1 MTSVPPFRQ
10 HVAASCPLPFL
21 YGYRLDQNRAGV
33 GFLTPYTA
41 RRVAWS
47 FGVCSIALLLAAL
60 ILYLI
65 DRSQIALPQS
75 VGVWSVFTGI
85 DIAVNIPVPLL
96 GILIASRRPRNPIG
110 WIYLG
115 ASFALGVVI
124 FGQLYA
130 IHVLLVDPGAL
141 PGGHVM
147 AWISVLFL
155 PVAICLLPFLFL
167 LFPTGHLPSRR
178 WRPVAWFSAAVLI
191 CLTVGSGIFGA
202 QIWSNPFVG
211 SEEATMGSQ
220 PRVVVA
226 VFFAAALTYPVAL
239 LLSFA
244 SVVARFR
251 RSTGEERLQLKWFV
265 AAAAVVA
272 ASISLGFFSEAVAAS
287 VAASVSLLFMD
298 IAIALAVLKFRL
310 YDIDVLI
317 GKTIVYGVLAAF
329 ITAVYVVL
337 VVVIGAFIGVTEG
350 LSLLA
355 TAIVA
360 VAFQPIRQRAQ
371 RVANRLVY
379 GERATPYEVLSEFS
393 EHVGE
398 AYAGE
403 DILLRMAR
411 LLAEGT
417 GASTAIVWLRIG
429 SEIRPAATWPPN
441 GAPPAPRHLDDD
453 QVPEI
458 DDASVSV
465 PVRHHGELLGVL
477 TLVKPPNE
485 ALSPVEQKLVTDLAA
500 QAGLVLRNSR
510 LIEDLRASRQRLV
523 TAQDEERRR
532 LERNLHDGAQ
542 QQLVALSVQLRLVEQ
557 LVDRDAT
564 KAHEVLRQL
573 QRTTSDALEDLRDL
587 ARGIY
592 PPLLAD
598 QGLPAALEAQ
608 ARKSGLPI
616 TLAPDGVGRYD
627 QDLEAAVYFCV
638 LEALQNVAK
647 YARATAITVTLHDA
661 DRRLLFEVNDDG
673 EGFDPAHAVGGMG
686 LRSMSDRVEAVGG
699 SLEVTST
706 PGRGTTVVGTIPLR

>member
-1 MTSVPPFRQ
+1 M
-10 HVAASCPLPFL
+10 
-21 YGYRLDQNRAGV
+21 
-33 GFLTPYTA
+33 TPYTA

-47 FGVCSIALLLAAL
+47 MGASSIALLLAAL

-65 DRSQIALPQS
+65 DRSQIALTES
-75 VGVWSVFTGI
+75 VGLWGVFTGI

-96 GILIASRRPRNPIG
+96 GVLIASRQPRNPIG

-167 LFPTGHLPSRR
+167 LFPTGLLPSRR
-178 WRPVAWFSAAVLI
+178 WRPVAWLSAAVLI
-191 CLTVGSGIFGA
+191 CLTVGSGIFAA
-202 QIWSNPFVG
+202 QIWSTPFVG
-211 SEEATMGSQ
+211 SEEATTGSQ

-226 VFFAAALTYPVAL
+226 VFFAAALTYPVTL

-251 RSTGEERLQLKWFV
+251 RSTGEERQQLKWFV

-272 ASISLGFFSEAVAAS
+272 VSISLGFFSEAVAAS

-298 IAIALAVLKFRL
+298 IAIALAVLKYRL

-355 TAIVA
+355 TAVVA

-417 GASTAIVWLRIG
+417 GASTATVWLRIG
-429 SEIRPAATWPPN
+429 SEIRPAATWPSN
-441 GAPPAPRHLDDD
+441 GGPPAPRHLDDD

-510 LIEDLRASRQRLV
+510 LIEDLQASRQRLV

-542 QQLVALSVQLRLVEQ
+542 QQLVALAVRARLASA
-557 LVDRDAT
+557 LVGRDPA
-564 KAHEVLRQL
+564 KELEMLGDL
-573 QRTTSDALEDLRDL
+573 QEGLGDALETLRDL

-598 QGLPAALEAQ
+598 KGLASALEAQ
-608 ARKSGLPI
+608 SRKAAMPVRVE
-616 TLAPDGVGRYD
+616 TDGIGRYP
-627 QDLEAAVYFCV
+627 QEFEAAVYFCV
-638 LEALQNVAK
+638 LEALQNASK
-647 YARATAITVTLHDA
+647 YADA
-661 DRRLLFEVNDDG
+661 SDVAVRLWQENGDLLFSVADDG
-673 EGFDPAHAVGGMG
+673 RGFDQATTPLGTG
-686 LRSMSDRVEAVGG
+686 LQNISDRLAALGG
-699 SLEVTST
+699 TLDIRSR
-706 PGRGTTVVGTIPLR
+706 PGGGTTVSGRIPVRSIEPV

>member
-1 MTSVPPFRQ
+1 MGSE
-10 HVAASCPLPFL
+10 S
-21 YGYRLDQNRAGV
+21 GGG
-33 GFLTPYTA
+33 GFVTPYTA

-47 FGVCSIALLLAAL
+47 VGISSIALLLAAL

-65 DRSQIALPQS
+65 DRSQIALTES
-75 VGVWSVFTGI
+75 VGLWGVFTGI

-178 WRPVAWFSAAVLI
+178 WRPVAWLSAAVLI
-191 CLTVGSGIFGA
+191 CLTVGSGIFAA

-226 VFFAAALTYPVAL
+226 VFFAAALTYPVTL

-272 ASISLGFFSEAVAAS
+272 VSISLGFFSEAVAAS

-298 IAIALAVLKFRL
+298 IAIALAVLKYRL
-310 YDIDVLI
+310 YDINVLI

-355 TAIVA
+355 TAVVA

-379 GERATPYEVLSEFS
+379 GDRATPYEVLSEFS

-403 DILLRMAR
+403 EILLRMAR

-429 SEIRPAATWPPN
+429 SEIRPAATWPSN

-510 LIEDLRASRQRLV
+510 LIEDLQASRQRLV
-523 TAQDEERRR
+523 AAQDEERRR

-542 QQLVALSVQLRLVEQ
+542 QQLVALAVKARLASA
-557 LVDRDAT
+557 LVGRDPA
-564 KAHEVLRQL
+564 KELEMLGDL
-573 QRTTSDALEDLRDL
+573 QEGLGDALETLRDL

-598 QGLPAALEAQ
+598 KGLASALEAQ
-608 ARKSGLPI
+608 SRKAAMPVRVE
-616 TLAPDGVGRYD
+616 TDGIGRYS
-627 QDLEAAVYFCV
+627 QEFEAAVYFCV
-638 LEALQNVAK
+638 LEALQNASK
-647 YARATAITVTLHDA
+647 YADA
-661 DRRLLFEVNDDG
+661 SDVAVRLWQENGDLLFSVADDG
-673 EGFDPAHAVGGMG
+673 RGFDQATTPLGTG
-686 LRSMSDRVEAVGG
+686 LQNISDRLAALGG
-699 SLEVTST
+699 SLDIRSR
-706 PGRGTTVVGTIPLR
+706 PGGGTTVSGRIPVRSIAPV

>member
-1 MTSVPPFRQ
+1 M
-10 HVAASCPLPFL
+10 
-21 YGYRLDQNRAGV
+21 GV
-33 GFLTPYTA
+33 
-41 RRVAWS
+41 S
-47 FGVCSIALLLAAL
+47 SIALLLAAL

-65 DRSQIALPQS
+65 DRSQIALTES
-75 VGVWSVFTGI
+75 VGLWGVFTGI

-167 LFPTGHLPSRR
+167 LFPTGYLPSRR
-178 WRPVAWFSAAVLI
+178 WRPVAWLSAAVLI
-191 CLTVGSGIFGA
+191 CLTVGSGIFAA

-211 SEEATMGSQ
+211 SEEATTGSQ

-272 ASISLGFFSEAVAAS
+272 VSISLGFFSEAVAAS

-298 IAIALAVLKFRL
+298 IAIALAVLKYHL

-337 VVVIGAFIGVTEG
+337 VVVIGAVIGVTEG

-371 RVANRLVY
+371 RVANRVVY
-379 GERATPYEVLSEFS
+379 GQRATPYEVLSEFS

-429 SEIRPAATWPPN
+429 SEIRPAATWPAN
-441 GAPPAPRHLDDD
+441 GAPPAPRHLDDE

-510 LIEDLRASRQRLV
+510 LIEDLQASRQRLV

-542 QQLVALSVQLRLVEQ
+542 QQLVALAVKARLASALVGSDPAKELEMLGDLREGLG
-557 LVDRDAT
+557 
-564 KAHEVLRQL
+564 
-573 QRTTSDALEDLRDL
+573 DALETLRDL

-598 QGLPAALEAQ
+598 KGLASALEAQ
-608 ARKSGLPI
+608 SRKAAMPVRLE
-616 TLAPDGVGRYD
+616 TDGIGRYS
-627 QDLEAAVYFCV
+627 QEFEAAVYFCV
-638 LEALQNVAK
+638 LEALQNAGKHAPEANVVVK
-647 YARATAITVTLHDA
+647 VDEEPG
-661 DRRLLFEVNDDG
+661 RLTFSVVDDG
-673 EGFDPAHAVGGMG
+673 PGFDVASKGRGQG
-686 LRSMSDRVEAVGG
+686 FTNMSDRVGAYGG
-699 SLEVTST
+699 TVTWDST
-706 PGRGTTVVGTIPLR
+706 PGEGTCISGDVPLATVPAAAD

>member
-1 MTSVPPFRQ
+1 
-10 HVAASCPLPFL
+10 
-21 YGYRLDQNRAGV
+21 
-33 GFLTPYTA
+33 
-41 RRVAWS
+41 VAWS
-47 FGVCSIALLLAAL
+47 VGVSSIAFLLAAL

-65 DRSQIALPQS
+65 DRSQIALPES
-75 VGVWSVFTGI
+75 VGLWGVFTGI

-110 WIYLG
+110 WVYLG

-130 IHVLLVDPGAL
+130 IHVLAVDPGAL
-141 PGGHVM
+141 PGGHLM

-178 WRPVAWFSAAVLI
+178 WRPVAWLSAAVLI
-191 CLTVGSGIFGA
+191 CLTVGSGIFAA

-211 SEEATMGSQ
+211 SEEATTGSLPQ
-220 PRVVVA
+220 IVVT
-226 VFFAAALTYPVAL
+226 VFFAAALTYPLTL

-272 ASISLGFFSEAVAAS
+272 VSISLGFFSEAVAAS

-298 IAIALAVLKFRL
+298 IAIALAVLKYRL

-337 VVVIGAFIGVTEG
+337 VVVIGAVIGLTEG

-398 AYAGE
+398 PYAGE

-429 SEIRPAATWPPN
+429 AEIRPAATWPSN

-453 QVPEI
+453 QMPEI

-477 TLVKPPNE
+477 TLMKPPNE
-485 ALSPVEQKLVTDLAA
+485 ALSPVELKLMTDLAA

-523 TAQDEERRR
+523 AAQDEERRR

-542 QQLVALSVQLRLVEQ
+542 QQLVALAVKARLASA
-557 LVDRDAT
+557 LVGKEPAQELEMLGD
-564 KAHEVLRQL
+564 L
-573 QRTTSDALEDLRDL
+573 QEGLGDALETLRDL

-598 QGLPAALEAQ
+598 QGLQAALEAQ
-608 ARKSGLPI
+608 ARRTSFPI
-616 TLAPDGVGRYD
+616 AFEVDSIRRYAPDV
-627 QDLEAAVYFCV
+627 EAAVYFFV

-647 YARATAITVTLHDA
+647 YADASRVTI
-661 DRRLLFEVNDDG
+661 RLREWEGDIDVSVMDDG
-673 EGFDPAHAVGGMG
+673 RGFDPDATPLGMG
-686 LRSMSDRVEAVGG
+686 LQNMSDRLAALGG
-699 SLEVTST
+699 RLEIKSV
-706 PGRGTTVVGTIPLR
+706 PGRGTNVSGRIPLRSIEPVRKPRGYVKSAGTHEPDG

>member
-1 MTSVPPFRQ
+1 
-10 HVAASCPLPFL
+10 
-21 YGYRLDQNRAGV
+21 V
-33 GFLTPYTA
+33 GFVTTYTA
-41 RRVAWS
+41 RRVAW
-47 FGVCSIALLLAAL
+47 FVGVSSIALLLAAL

-65 DRSQIALPQS
+65 DRSRIVLPQS

-110 WIYLG
+110 WVYLG
-115 ASFALGVVI
+115 ASFALGVAI

-130 IHVLLVDPGAL
+130 IHVLLVDPGTL

-167 LFPTGHLPSRR
+167 LFPNGRLPSRR
-178 WRPVAWFSAAVLI
+178 WRPVTWLSAAVLI
-191 CLTVGSGIFGA
+191 CLTFGSGIFAA
-202 QIWSNPFVG
+202 QIWSNPFAG
-211 SEEATMGSQ
+211 SEEATTGSLPQ
-220 PRVVVA
+220 IVVT
-226 VFFAAALTYPVAL
+226 VFFAAALTYPVTL

-272 ASISLGFFSEAVAAS
+272 VSISLGFFSEAVAAS

-298 IAIALAVLKFRL
+298 IAIALAVLKYRL

-417 GASTAIVWLRIG
+417 RASTAMVWLRIG
-429 SEIRPAATWPPN
+429 SEIRPAATWPSN

-453 QVPEI
+453 EVPEF
-458 DDASVSV
+458 DNASVSV

-542 QQLVALSVQLRLVEQ
+542 QQLVALAVKARLAFALVGKEPAKELEMLGDLQKGLR
-557 LVDRDAT
+557 
-564 KAHEVLRQL
+564 
-573 QRTTSDALEDLRDL
+573 DALETLRDL

-598 QGLPAALEAQ
+598 KGLASALEAQ
-608 ARKSGLPI
+608 SRKAAMPVKVETDAI
-616 TLAPDGVGRYD
+616 GRYS
-627 QDLEAAVYFCV
+627 QEFEAAVYFCV
-638 LEALQNVAK
+638 LEALQNASK
-647 YARATAITVTLHDA
+647 YADA
-661 DRRLLFEVNDDG
+661 SDVAVRLWQENGDLLFSVVDDG
-673 EGFDPAHAVGGMG
+673 RGFDQETTPLGAGLQNMTDRLAALGGA
-686 LRSMSDRVEAVGG
+686 LDIRSRPGG
-699 SLEVTST
+699 GTSVS
-706 PGRGTTVVGTIPLR
+706 GWIPLQSRQAP

>member
-1 MTSVPPFRQ
+1 MGSE
-10 HVAASCPLPFL
+10 S
-21 YGYRLDQNRAGV
+21 GGG
-33 GFLTPYTA
+33 GFVTPYTA

-47 FGVCSIALLLAAL
+47 VGVCSIALLLAAL

-65 DRSQIALPQS
+65 DRSQIALTES
-75 VGVWSVFTGI
+75 VGLWGVFTGI
-85 DIAVNIPVPLL
+85 DIALNIPVPLL

-178 WRPVAWFSAAVLI
+178 WRPVAWLSAAVLI
-191 CLTVGSGIFGA
+191 CLTVGSGIFAA

-211 SEEATMGSQ
+211 SEEATTGSQ

-226 VFFAAALTYPVAL
+226 VFFAAALTYPVTL

-272 ASISLGFFSEAVAAS
+272 VSISLGFFSEAVAAS

-298 IAIALAVLKFRL
+298 IAIALAVLKYRL

-429 SEIRPAATWPPN
+429 SDIRPAAMWPSN
-441 GAPPAPRHLDDD
+441 GGPPAPRHLDDD

-458 DDASVSV
+458 DEASVSV

-485 ALSPVEQKLVTDLAA
+485 ALSPVELKLMTDLAA

-542 QQLVALSVQLRLVEQ
+542 QQLVALAVKARLASA
-557 LVDRDAT
+557 LVGKEPAQELEMLGD
-564 KAHEVLRQL
+564 L
-573 QRTTSDALEDLRDL
+573 QEGLGDALETLRDL

-598 QGLPAALEAQ
+598 KGLASALEAQ
-608 ARKSGLPI
+608 SRKAAMPVRVE
-616 TLAPDGVGRYD
+616 TDGIGRYS
-627 QDLEAAVYFCV
+627 QEFEAAVYFCV
-638 LEALQNVAK
+638 LEALQNASK
-647 YARATAITVTLHDA
+647 YADA
-661 DRRLLFEVNDDG
+661 SDVAVRLWQENGDLLFSVADDG
-673 EGFDPAHAVGGMG
+673 RGFDQATTPLGTGLQNITDRLAALGGT
-686 LRSMSDRVEAVGG
+686 LDIRSRPGG
-699 SLEVTST
+699 
-706 PGRGTTVVGTIPLR
+706 GTIVSGRIPVRSIEPV

>member
-1 MTSVPPFRQ
+1 M
-10 HVAASCPLPFL
+10 
-21 YGYRLDQNRAGV
+21 
-33 GFLTPYTA
+33 TPYTA
-41 RRVAWS
+41 RRVAW
-47 FGVCSIALLLAAL
+47 FVGVSSIALLLAAL

-65 DRSQIALPQS
+65 DRSQIVLPQS

-110 WIYLG
+110 WVYLG
-115 ASFALGVVI
+115 ASFAFGVVV

-178 WRPVAWFSAAVLI
+178 WRPVAWLSAAVLI
-191 CLTVGSGIFGA
+191 CLTVGSGIFAA
-202 QIWSNPFVG
+202 QIWSNPFAG
-211 SEEATMGSQ
+211 SEEATTGSL
-220 PRVVVA
+220 PRIVVT
-226 VFFAAALTYPVAL
+226 VFFAAALTYPVTL

-272 ASISLGFFSEAVAAS
+272 VSISLGFFSEAVAAS

-298 IAIALAVLKFRL
+298 IAIALAVLKYRL

-429 SEIRPAATWPPN
+429 SEIRPAATWPSN
-441 GAPPAPRHLDDD
+441 GAPPAPRHLDDN
-453 QVPEI
+453 QVPEFV
-458 DDASVSV
+458 DASVFV

-542 QQLVALSVQLRLVEQ
+542 QQLVALAVKARLASA
-557 LVDRDAT
+557 LVGKEPAKELEILGD
-564 KAHEVLRQL
+564 L
-573 QRTTSDALEDLRDL
+573 QEGLGDALETLRDL

-598 QGLPAALEAQ
+598 KGLASALEAQ
-608 ARKSGLPI
+608 SRKAAMPVRVE
-616 TLAPDGVGRYD
+616 TDGIGRYS
-627 QDLEAAVYFCV
+627 QEFEAAVYFCV
-638 LEALQNVAK
+638 LEALQNASK
-647 YARATAITVTLHDA
+647 YADA
-661 DRRLLFEVNDDG
+661 SDVAVRLWQENGDLLFSVADDG
-673 EGFDPAHAVGGMG
+673 RGFDQETTPLGTGLQNMTDRLAALGGK
-686 LRSMSDRVEAVGG
+686 LDIRSRPGG
-699 SLEVTST
+699 
-706 PGRGTTVVGTIPLR
+706 GTTVSGRIPVQSRRAPLTTR

>member
-1 MTSVPPFRQ
+1 MG
-10 HVAASCPLPFL
+10 AS
-21 YGYRLDQNRAGV
+21 
-33 GFLTPYTA
+33 
-41 RRVAWS
+41 
-47 FGVCSIALLLAAL
+47 SIALLLAAL

-65 DRSQIALPQS
+65 DRSQIALTES
-75 VGVWSVFTGI
+75 VGLWGVFTGI

-96 GILIASRRPRNPIG
+96 GVLIASRQPRNPIG

-167 LFPTGHLPSRR
+167 LFPTGLLPSRR
-178 WRPVAWFSAAVLI
+178 WRPVAWLSAAVLI
-191 CLTVGSGIFGA
+191 CLTVGSGIFAA
-202 QIWSNPFVG
+202 QIWSTPFVG
-211 SEEATMGSQ
+211 SEEATTGSQ

-226 VFFAAALTYPVAL
+226 VFFAAALTYPVTL

-251 RSTGEERLQLKWFV
+251 RSTGEERQQLKWFV

-272 ASISLGFFSEAVAAS
+272 VSISLGFFSEAVAAS

-298 IAIALAVLKFRL
+298 IAIALAVLKYRL

-355 TAIVA
+355 TAVVA

-417 GASTAIVWLRIG
+417 GASTATVWLRIG
-429 SEIRPAATWPPN
+429 SEIRPAATWPSN
-441 GAPPAPRHLDDD
+441 GGPPAPRHLDDD

-510 LIEDLRASRQRLV
+510 LIEDLQASRQRLV

-542 QQLVALSVQLRLVEQ
+542 QQLVALAVRARLASA
-557 LVDRDAT
+557 LVGRDPA
-564 KAHEVLRQL
+564 KELEMLGDL
-573 QRTTSDALEDLRDL
+573 QEGLGDALETLRDL

-598 QGLPAALEAQ
+598 KGLASALEAQ
-608 ARKSGLPI
+608 SRKAAMPVRVE
-616 TLAPDGVGRYD
+616 TDGIGRYP
-627 QDLEAAVYFCV
+627 QEFEAAVYFCV
-638 LEALQNVAK
+638 LEALQNASK
-647 YARATAITVTLHDA
+647 YADA
-661 DRRLLFEVNDDG
+661 SDVAVRLWQENGDLLFSVADDG
-673 EGFDPAHAVGGMG
+673 RGFDQATTPLGTG
-686 LRSMSDRVEAVGG
+686 LQNISDRLAALGG
-699 SLEVTST
+699 TLDIRSR
-706 PGRGTTVVGTIPLR
+706 PGGGTTVSGRIPVRPSNQSKSLAAP

>member
-1 MTSVPPFRQ
+1 
-10 HVAASCPLPFL
+10 
-21 YGYRLDQNRAGV
+21 V
-33 GFLTPYTA
+33 GFVTPYTA
-41 RRVAWS
+41 RRVAW
-47 FGVCSIALLLAAL
+47 FVGVASIALLLAAL

-65 DRSQIALPQS
+65 DRLQIVLPQS

-110 WIYLG
+110 WVYLG
-115 ASFALGVVI
+115 ASFAFGVVV

-167 LFPTGHLPSRR
+167 LFPTGDLPSRR
-178 WRPVAWFSAAVLI
+178 WRPVAWLSAAVLI
-191 CLTVGSGIFGA
+191 CLTVGSGIFAA
-202 QIWSNPFVG
+202 QIWSNPFAG
-211 SEEATMGSQ
+211 SEQATTGSLPQ
-220 PRVVVA
+220 IVVT
-226 VFFAAALTYPVAL
+226 VFFAAALTYPVTL

-272 ASISLGFFSEAVAAS
+272 ISISLGFFSEAVAAS

-298 IAIALAVLKFRL
+298 IAIALAVLKYRL

-429 SEIRPAATWPPN
+429 SEIRPAATWPSN
-441 GAPPAPRHLDDD
+441 GASPAPRHLDDD
-453 QVPEI
+453 QAPEI
-458 DDASVSV
+458 DDASVSA

-542 QQLVALSVQLRLVEQ
+542 QQLVALAVKARLASA
-557 LVDRDAT
+557 LVGREPAKELEMLGD
-564 KAHEVLRQL
+564 L
-573 QRTTSDALEDLRDL
+573 QEGLGDALETLRDL

-598 QGLPAALEAQ
+598 KGLASALEAQ
-608 ARKSGLPI
+608 SRKAAMPVRVE
-616 TLAPDGVGRYD
+616 TDGIGRFS
-627 QDLEAAVYFCV
+627 QEFEAAVYFCV
-638 LEALQNVAK
+638 LEALQNASK
-647 YARATAITVTLHDA
+647 YADA
-661 DRRLLFEVNDDG
+661 SDVAVRLWQENGDLLFSVADDG
-673 EGFDPAHAVGGMG
+673 RGFDQETTPLGTG
-686 LRSMSDRVEAVGG
+686 LQNMSDRLAALGG
-699 SLEVTST
+699 TLDIRSR
-706 PGRGTTVVGTIPLR
+706 PGGGTIVSGRIPVRSIEPV